1 MLVMTATAGCILPL
15 RVSQN
20 LKQERNMFH
29 RTTRSI
35 DGVAISYSV
44 SGTADTAIVLI
55 HGGLADRSFW
65 DGQHGPLSDRFK
77 VIALDLAG
85 HGESGRNR
93 QKWGIVE
100 FAHDVL
106 AVVDG
111 EGVRYAIL
119 AGNSLGGP
127 VAIETA
133 LLAGT
138 RAIGVIGVDTFQDL
152 GRRIDPRQVRE
163 QADAWRRDFDGALDR
178 MLGALFHPDAPA
190 SLVADVRR
198 RMSRTPV
205 ETACAIFFSFAGYDT
220 GAPARQLRVPV
231 RCINGD
237 LYATDVN
244 ANREF
249 IADFDAVVLAHT
261 GHFPMLE
268 RRDEFNR
275 RLEEF
280 ASAMAGALV

>member
-1 MLVMTATAGCILPL
+1 MLNRTAHS
-15 RVSQN
+15 V
-20 LKQERNMFH
+20 
-29 RTTRSI
+29 
-35 DGVAISYSV
+35 DGVAITYSV

-65 DGQHGPLSDRFK
+65 DGQHGPLSDRFT

-100 FAHDVL
+100 FAHDVV
-106 AVVDG
+106 AVLDG
-111 EGVRYAIL
+111 EGVRRAIL

-138 RAIGVIGVDTFQDL
+138 RAIGVIGVDTFHDL
-152 GRRIDPRQVRE
+152 GRQIDPSHWGE
-163 QADAWRRDFDGALDR
+163 QADAWRRDFDGSLDR

-190 SLVADVRR
+190 DLVADVRR

-205 ETACAIFFSFAGYDT
+205 ETVCAMFRSFEGYDT

-237 LYATDVN
+237 LYRTDVD
-244 ANREF
+244 AGREF
-249 IADFDAVVLAHT
+249 VADFDAVVLAHT

-268 RRDEFNR
+268 RPDEFNR
-275 RLEEF
+275 KLEEL
-280 ASAMAGALV
+280 AIAMTDAVCRRPSYSFGA

>member
-1 MLVMTATAGCILPL
+1 ML
-15 RVSQN
+15 N
-20 LKQERNMFH
+20 
-29 RTTRSI
+29 RTTHSI
-35 DGVAISYSV
+35 DGVAITYSL
-44 SGTADTAIVLI
+44 SGTSDTAIVLI

-65 DGQHGPLSDRFK
+65 DGQHGPLLDRFR
-77 VIALDLAG
+77 VIAPDLAG

-100 FAHDVL
+100 FARDVL
-106 AVVDG
+106 AAIDS
-111 EGVRYAIL
+111 EGVRRAVL

-133 LLAGT
+133 LLAGA
-138 RAIGVIGVDTFQDL
+138 RAVGVIGVDTFQDL
-152 GRRIDPRQVRE
+152 GRRIDPRHVRE
-163 QADAWRRDFDGALDR
+163 QADAWRKDFDGSLDR
-178 MLGALFHPDAPA
+178 MLGALFHPDAPT

-205 ETACAIFFSFAGYDT
+205 ETACAIFSSFAGYDT

-237 LYATDVN
+237 LYPTDVN

-249 IADFDAVVLAHT
+249 VADFDAVVLAHT

-268 RRDEFNR
+268 RPDEFNR

-280 ASAMAGALV
+280 ATAMTNSRTER